1 VDGALLA
8 GATPVAGAAW
18 ADPVSGWG
26 GGSGAERPGASA
38 RWFLLAF
45 GVATVVRLL
54 LLRIPTLWYDEATT
68 GLLGLAVLRGEL
80 PVYFFGQAF
89 MGALDGYLAA
99 PVYWTLG
106 VSARTLELVTVLLAL
121 AGVGLTVRLAY
132 DGFGSRPALFTALLL
147 AVPPNFLLYWSHE
160 ARGHYPL
167 GTLLGTLALLLAL
180 RAPAARS
187 GRATLLF
194 ALLGGTLGL
203 AFWTNFLSL
212 VYYPAVAVLL
222 LRRGFRP
229 LVPRLLAALP
239 AFALGSLP
247 QWLYG
252 VPHGTALPPPGPW
265 VGIQTVLTHLGFFG
279 ATAWPIVSGV
289 PQTLR
294 GSAGGAGLAL
304 VLGALYVAAVVSAL
318 RAVRRAPA
326 PAGATS
332 LALVVLACTNVGIAV
347 VTQYGRGLN
356 DHDPH
361 YLLPL
366 YTALPP
372 LLGRFLAGLL
382 DLRRAL
388 ALTVAVLL
396 FHALGALEGSFRNL
410 HPALAAA
417 ERAWLAEHY
426 ATIEILQRDGID
438 RLYAPDVASRVL
450 TFLSAERLIFS
461 NHYDEVRPSY
471 ARAVDGARR
480 VAWLM
485 PKQAPILEE
494 NFAALGLR
502 FTYRPVSALGGVYG
516 GFELSAPAVREL
528 APTTLQV
535 TASDR
540 TYATFRMTDRV
551 AETVWN
557 TVRRQRGGEW
567 IRVDLGEVVPLALI
581 RWLPGMYE
589 EVPRGLRVEVSS
601 DEAAWRT
608 LVDLPEYVGPL
619 YWSAGRPMA
628 RVRSGRVELR
638 VAPTPARYLRIT
650 QTGQAHLSKWA
661 IRELY
666 VYAATGD
673 EATTPVDVDGA
684 WLAQA
689 VAAAGVR
696 HLYADH
702 GWASRVALADPRIR
716 VPPANLELD
725 DYGFKD
731 SVATLLPFHW
741 EPGTGVLLESI
752 DAEGFAAA
760 AHAGGLA
767 FARRSLNGLTLFV
780 HAPAGRPLTIGPQ
793 AVSASRQGDRAGLA
807 VDGHLR
813 TRWATA
819 APRAA
824 GDSFR
829 VDLTAPR
836 AVRGL
841 RLAATNPADLP
852 AELAVEGSSDGV
864 RWQPLGANV
873 RLERRHGWSGFGLVP
888 GRATAVVIDFPPATV
903 KALRI
908 VLRTGDPSFD
918 WSISELTVYGDE

>member
-1 VDGALLA
+1 
-8 GATPVAGAAW
+8 
-18 ADPVSGWG
+18 
-26 GGSGAERPGASA
+26 
-38 RWFLLAF
+38 
-45 GVATVVRLL
+45 
-54 LLRIPTLWYDEATT
+54 
-68 GLLGLAVLRGEL
+68 
-80 PVYFFGQAF
+80 
-89 MGALDGYLAA
+89 M
-99 PVYWTLG
+99 
-106 VSARTLELVTVLLAL
+106 
-121 AGVGLTVRLAY
+121 
-132 DGFGSRPALFTALLL
+132 
-147 AVPPNFLLYWSHE
+147 
-160 ARGHYPL
+160 
-167 GTLLGTLALLLAL
+167 
-180 RAPAARS
+180 
-187 GRATLLF
+187 
-194 ALLGGTLGL
+194 
-203 AFWTNFLSL
+203 
-212 VYYPAVAVLL
+212 
-222 LRRGFRP
+222 
-229 LVPRLLAALP
+229 PRLLAAVP
-239 AFALGSLP
+239 SFALGSLP
-247 QWLYG
+247 HWLYG
-252 VPHGTALPPPGPW
+252 VPHGTALPPPGAR
-265 VGIQTVLTHLGFFG
+265 VGIQTVLTHLGFF
-279 ATAWPIVSGV
+279 AEPAWPIVAGV
-289 PQTLR
+289 PQIVRDSLL
-294 GSAGGAGLAL
+294 GVGLAL
-304 VLGALYVAAVVSAL
+304 ALGALYLAAAVSAL
-318 RAVRRAPA
+318 RAVRRGAA
-326 PAGATS
+326 TPAGPTG

-347 VTQYGRGLN
+347 ATQYGRGLN
-356 DHDPH
+356 DNDPH

-372 LLGRFLAGLL
+372 LLGRFLAALPGS
-382 DLRRAL
+382 RRAF
-388 ALTVAVLL
+388 ALTMAVLL
-396 FHALGALEGSFRNL
+396 VHAAGALDGSFRNL
-410 HPALAAA
+410 RPSVAAA
-417 ERAWLAEHY
+417 ERAELATQLSTI
-426 ATIEILQRDGID
+426 ATLERDGLH

-450 TFLSAERLIFS
+450 TFLSAERVIFS
-461 NHYDEVRPSY
+461 NHYDEFRPSY

-485 PKQAPILEE
+485 PKRAPILEE

-502 FTYRPVSALGGVYG
+502 FTYRPVGKLGGVYG
-516 GFELSAPAVREL
+516 GFVLSAPPVREL
-528 APTTLQV
+528 APATFRV

-540 TYATFRMTDRV
+540 THATFRMTDRV
-551 AETVWN
+551 AETFWN
-557 TVRRQRGGEW
+557 TMRRQRGGEW
-567 IRVDLGEVVPLALI
+567 IRVDLGKVVPLALI

-601 DEAAWRT
+601 DEASWRT

-650 QTGQAHLSKWA
+650 QTGQAHLSEWT

-666 VYAATGD
+666 VYAAMGG

-689 VAAAGVR
+689 VGAAGVR

-741 EPGTGVLLESI
+741 EPGTGVLLEST

-767 FARRSLNGLTLFV
+767 FAQRSLNGLTLFV
-780 HAPAGRPLTIGPQ
+780 HVPSGRPLTIGPH

-807 VDGHLR
+807 VDGHLA

-824 GDSFR
+824 GDWFR

-841 RLAATNPADLP
+841 RLAATNPVDLP
-852 AELAVEGSSDGV
+852 SELAVEGSPDGV

-873 RLERRHGWSGFGLVP
+873 RLERRHAWSGFGLLP

-903 KALRI
+903 NALRI
-908 VLRTGDPSFD
+908 VLREGDPRSD
-918 WSISELTVYGDE
+918 WSISELTVFGDE